1 MEGFLMAEILSF
13 PPKLRPVSNDFSPS
27 IAEEIEIEMGRIR
40 RRKVAQALEHVAS
53 ANIDLA
59 VDNLCGTSGFEGL
72 TDETM
77 IGLAHAMICVI
88 DALGCRNSDLPLRRT
103 LKETIERME
112 NANAG

>member
-1 MEGFLMAEILSF
+1 MAEILSF
-13 PPKLRPVSNDFSPS
+13 PQKLRLVSNDLGPS

-40 RRKVAQALEHVAS
+40 RRKVAQAIEHVAS

-77 IGLAHAMICVI
+77 IGLCHAMICVI
-88 DALGCRNSDLPLRRT
+88 DALGCRNADLPLRRT
-103 LKETIERME
+103 LKEAIERME
-112 NANAG
+112 NVHG

>member
-1 MEGFLMAEILSF
+1 MANILPF
-13 PPKLRPVSNDFSPS
+13 PPKLRLISSDFAPS
-27 IAEEIEIEMGRIR
+27 IAEEIEIEMGRVR

-59 VDNLCGTSGFEGL
+59 VDNLCGMSGFEGL

-77 IGLAHAMICVI
+77 IGLSHAMICVI
-88 DALGCRNSDLPLRRT
+88 DALGCRNADLPLRRT